1 MKMEIEFIRTRDRLP
16 QGGQEC
22 LIVPK
27 DSDFRICQATYRGV
41 PDYYF
46 ESRKLII
53 ELDNVT
59 HWAEI
64 PKNPNRKLQIGK
76 AIKRAREQAGMSQ
89 NTLAKRAGMN
99 PVQLSKYELGKTDPQ
114 FQSIVTIA
122 DALGIS
128 VSKLT
133 SMLDD

>member
-27 DSDFRICQATYRGV
+27 DSDFRICQATYRGA

-99 PVQLSKYELGKTDPQ
+99 PVHS
-114 FQSIVTIA
+114 A
-122 DALGIS
+122 N
-128 VSKLT
+128 
-133 SMLDD
+133 MN